1 METID
6 GQYGIDQDSGLIGM
20 LARDEI
26 DIAIADF
33 TPTIDRNLVATSLK
47 NFEFTW
53 LGPMFNFKG
62 FDVHSTL
69 WFLLILT
76 YSY

>member
-6 GQYGIDQDSGLIGM
+6 GQFGIDKDSGLIGM

-33 TPTIDRNLVATSLK
+33 APTRDRNLVATSLK

-53 LGPMFNFKG
+53 LG
-62 FDVHSTL
+62 V
-69 WFLLILT
+69 
-76 YSY
+76 

>member
-33 TPTIDRNLVATSLK
+33 TPTMDRNLVATSLK
-47 NFEFTW
+47 NFEFCIGLEYIEY
-53 LGPMFNFKG
+53 LG
-62 FDVHSTL
+62 L
-69 WFLLILT
+69 
-76 YSY
+76 